1 MLGRVTTGL
10 CLWGVSDVTGRLWP
24 SETASDMMLA
34 VILAAKH
41 KMPLCHGDTVQ
52 FDGPCAS
59 RTRMGRGKILDRLV
73 ADGMVVQRREGRRV
87 LSIPTSAG
95 LSAWRMPLP
104 DDRSVYRLFREAGT
118 SVSSDTN
125 TLLGR
130 SLRRLW
136 RRHYAIGVEA
146 LRDLA
151 PLGYRMD
158 RYTARLW
165 AARDTALVEAVLDGL
180 PGLHPYRV
188 RKLLI
193 P

>member
-1 MLGRVTTGL
+1 
-10 CLWGVSDVTGRLWP
+10 
-24 SETASDMMLA
+24 MMLA
-34 VILAAKH
+34 VILAARH
-41 KMPLCHGDTVQ
+41 KMPLCHAETVQ

-73 ADGMVVQRREGRRV
+73 SDGMVVQRREGRRV
-87 LSIPTSAG
+87 LSLPTASG

-104 DDRSVYRLFREAGT
+104 DDRSVYRLVREAGT
-118 SVSSDTN
+118 DVSSATN

-130 SLRRLW
+130 ALRRLW

-146 LRDLA
+146 LQDLE
-151 PLGYRMD
+151 PLGYRRE

-193 P
+193 PSSGWKGPCCWHGPFRVCGS

>member
-1 MLGRVTTGL
+1 
-10 CLWGVSDVTGRLWP
+10 
-24 SETASDMMLA
+24 MMLA
-34 VILAAKH
+34 VILAARH
-41 KMPLCHGDTVQ
+41 KIPLGHADTVQ

-59 RTRMGRGKILDRLV
+59 RTRMGRGNILDRLV
-73 ADGMVVQRREGRRV
+73 ADGMIFRHREGRRV
-87 LSIPTSAG
+87 LSLPTSAG

-104 DDRSVYRLFREAGT
+104 DDRSVYKLFREAGT
-118 SVSSDTN
+118 SVSSATN

-146 LRDLA
+146 LRDLE
-151 PLGYRMD
+151 PLGGVRQD

-165 AARDTALVEAVLDGL
+165 AARDTAMVEAVLDGL

>member
-1 MLGRVTTGL
+1 MHGE
-10 CLWGVSDVTGRLWP
+10 VSDVSERLWP
-24 SETASDMMLA
+24 SETASGMMLA
-34 VILAAKH
+34 VILAARH
-41 KMPLCHGDTVQ
+41 KMPLCHGDTIQ
-52 FDGPCAS
+52 FDGPCAT
-59 RTRMGRGKILDRLV
+59 RTRMGRDKILDRLV

-87 LSIPTSAG
+87 LSLPTAAG

-104 DDRSVYRLFREAGT
+104 DDRSVYRLFSEAGT
-118 SVSSDTN
+118 SVSSSTN

-130 SLRRLW
+130 ALRRLW

-146 LRDLA
+146 LRDLE
-151 PLGYRMD
+151 PLGLVRQD

-165 AARDTALVEAVLDGL
+165 AARDTAMVEAVLDAL

>member
-1 MLGRVTTGL
+1 
-10 CLWGVSDVTGRLWP
+10 
-24 SETASDMMLA
+24 MMQA
-34 VILAAKH
+34 IILAARH

-52 FDGPCAS
+52 FDGPCAP
-59 RTRMGRGKILDRLV
+59 RTRMGRGKILDRVV
-73 ADGMVVQRREGRRV
+73 ADGMVVQRREGWRV
-87 LSIPTSAG
+87 LSLPTAAG

-118 SVSSDTN
+118 DISSTTN
-125 TLLGR
+125 TLLAR

-146 LRDLA
+146 LRDLE
-151 PLGYRMD
+151 PLGCVQQD

-165 AARDTALVEAVLDGL
+165 AARDTALVEGVLDEL

>member
-1 MLGRVTTGL
+1 M
-10 CLWGVSDVTGRLWP
+10 SGRLWP

-34 VILAAKH
+34 VILAARH
-41 KMPLCHGDTVQ
+41 KMPLCHADTIQ

-59 RTRMGRGKILDRLV
+59 RTRMGRGNILDRLV
-73 ADGMVVQRREGRRV
+73 ADGMIFRHREGRRV
-87 LSIPTSAG
+87 LSLPTAAG

-118 SVSSDTN
+118 DVSSATN

-146 LRDLA
+146 LRDLE
-151 PLGYRMD
+151 PLGGVRQE

>member
-1 MLGRVTTGL
+1 M
-10 CLWGVSDVTGRLWP
+10 SERLWP
-24 SETASDMMLA
+24 SEVSSDMMSA
-34 VILAAKH
+34 VILAARH

-87 LSIPTSAG
+87 LSLPTSAG

-118 SVSSDTN
+118 SVSSATN

-130 SLRRLW
+130 ALRRLW

-146 LRDLA
+146 LRDLE
-151 PLGYRMD
+151 PLGCVRQD

-165 AARDTALVEAVLDGL
+165 AARDTAMVEAVLDGL

>member
-1 MLGRVTTGL
+1 
-10 CLWGVSDVTGRLWP
+10 
-24 SETASDMMLA
+24 MMQA
-34 VILAAKH
+34 IILAARH
-41 KMPLCHGDTVQ
+41 KMPLCHGDTIQ
-52 FDGPCAS
+52 FDGPCAT
-59 RTRMGRGKILDRLV
+59 RTRMGRDKILARLV

-104 DDRSVYRLFREAGT
+104 DDRSVHRLFREAGT
-118 SVSSDTN
+118 HVSSAAN

-130 SLRRLW
+130 ALRRLW

-146 LRDLA
+146 LRDLE
-151 PLGYRMD
+151 PLGCVRQD

-165 AARDTALVEAVLDGL
+165 VARDTALVEAVLDGL

>member
-1 MLGRVTTGL
+1 M
-10 CLWGVSDVTGRLWP
+10 SGRLWP
-24 SETASDMMLA
+24 SETASDTMLA
-34 VILAAKH
+34 VILAARH
-41 KMPLCHGDTVQ
+41 RMPLCHG
-52 FDGPCAS
+52 GNIPE
-59 RTRMGRGKILDRLV
+59 RLV
-73 ADGMVVQRREGRRV
+73 ADGMIFQRREGRRV
-87 LSIPTSAG
+87 LSLPTLAG

-118 SVSSDTN
+118 GVSSATS

-130 SLRRLW
+130 GLRRLW

-146 LRDLA
+146 LRDLE
-151 PLGYRMD
+151 PLGCVRQE

-165 AARDTALVEAVLDGL
+165 AARDTAMVEAVLDGL

-188 RKLLI
+188 RKLLV